1 MNAAT
6 PWVAA
11 LSLAAAALAAHAQDR
26 VYRCGSSYSQEP
38 CSGGSLVAVDD
49 ARSAGQVAQAQK
61 VAQLDAR
68 LAEALVRERVQ
79 AERAAARQGLVLIGT
94 STPKMHGQRAER
106 SVHPRAKDERITW
119 YRAPG
124 AN

>member
-1 MNAAT
+1 MNAAASR
-6 PWVAA
+6 VAA
-11 LSLAAAALAAHAQDR
+11 LSLMAALAAHAQDR

-38 CSGGSLVAVDD
+38 CAGGSVVAVDD
-49 ARSAGQVAQAQK
+49 ARSTGQAAQAQK

-68 LAEALVRERVQ
+68 LADALTRERLQ
-79 AERAAARQGLVLIGT
+79 AERAASRQGPILLGASKPVA
-94 STPKMHGQRAER
+94 HGQRAER
-106 SVHPRAKDERITW
+106 GAQPRSKAERVML